1 MRTEDF
7 IRVKQNHEEGL
18 QPKNTREE
26 IRRKKHGRALPRTIV
41 AVVSFLPVVAYRKPR
56 RDMTVSSIKQ
66 VGLQTNMTLK
76 MILKLFQNYLQLSL
90 PTLRGR

>member
-7 IRVKQNHEEGL
+7 IRVKQNHEEGR

-41 AVVSFLPVVAYRKPR
+41 AVVSLLPVVAYRKPR
-56 RDMTVSSIKQ
+56 DMTVSSIRQ
-66 VGLQTNMTLK
+66 VGLHTNMTLK